1 MIAAV
6 DPGTGKFGWVI
17 CEDSGELVLSGVSA
31 VNDLE
36 KWARALLAPDIGVL
50 ETMAIENSGKSC
62 FERLPAF
69 VLVGSGTGSRSIIER
84 LEVSGL
90 SVKVM
95 PERYSTIRGRALFW
109 KIHPPKG
116 FWRLFP
122 RSLLVP
128 HRNIDDLAA
137 WSLAMDFVGK
147 ESTILSPEQN
157 CHFRTR

>member
-17 CEDSGELVLSGVSA
+17 CDDSGELVISGVSA

-36 KWARALLAPDIGVL
+36 IWAGAVFAADTRVL
-50 ETMAIENSGKSC
+50 ETMAIENSGKV
-62 FERLPAF
+62 RLEVPPAF
-69 VLVGSGTGSRSIIER
+69 VLVGSGTGSRPIIER
-84 LEVSGL
+84 LKASGL
-90 SVKVM
+90 SIKVM
-95 PERYSTIRGRALFW
+95 SERYSTIRGRDLFW

-116 FWRLFP
+116 FWRLIP

-137 WSLAMDFVGK
+137 WSLVIDFMAHERGQGIMSS
-147 ESTILSPEQN
+147 E
-157 CHFRTR
+157 